1 MSIRRGWAVCRTATL
16 GKFDV
21 DASILDVVRVVVGPG
36 AERRARSVLKDQRGG
51 PYSLRPVVVE
61 EAGHRSR
68 RVDSVRRLPMGQSFD
83 DLEIVASSCV
93 MGTLTSIRVQTPD
106 GVVYRTPLTSS
117 LRSELNRLRS
127 VKGTRLRA
135 VSHGYKRVI
144 HEFEITRAASSAL
157 AQQTE
162 DR

>member
-1 MSIRRGWAVCRTATL
+1 VKNRRGWIVYRTVPDTNPPMIA
-16 GKFDV
+16 
-21 DASILDVVRVVVGPG
+21 DVVRVFVGTR
-36 AERRARSVLKDQRGG
+36 AEASARFYVKDQKQPGR
-51 PYSLRPVVVE
+51 YAVCYAPVVEHGPLAKEVYK
-61 EAGHRSR
+61 
-68 RVDSVRRLPMGQSFD
+68 VRRLPMGQSFD